1 MSKTKFHIG
10 NIDDMG
16 DRFVDA
22 WKRAMTGEDVNKR
35 HVTFSSWEA
44 MSKAIT
50 GKRLEMLKYLRTHE
64 EKSIR
69 SLCHSL
75 KRDYRRVHEDV
86 TILRN
91 AGLISHESLH
101 VECDTIEA
109 EINI

>member
-1 MSKTKFHIG
+1 MSKTKIHIG

-16 DRFVDA
+16 NRFVDA
-22 WKRAMTGEDVNKR
+22 WQRAKAGEDIDER
-35 HVTFSSWEA
+35 HITFSSWES

-50 GKRLEMLKYLRTHE
+50 GKRLEMLKYLRAHE

-86 TILRN
+86 TILRK
-91 AGLISHESLH
+91 AGLISPRSLH
-101 VECDTIEA
+101 VECDVIQA
-109 EINI
+109 EIII

>member
-1 MSKTKFHIG
+1 MRKTKFHID

-16 DRFVDA
+16 GRFVEA
-22 WKRAMTGEDVNKR
+22 WKRAMTGEDVNER

-69 SLCHSL
+69 SLCHNL

-101 VECDTIEA
+101 VECDTIQA